1 MKAPH
6 SIDHTFLIA
15 TVVLVVV
22 GFFIFSSASLGLM
35 ARDGVRYS
43 SVALSQL
50 VLGVGLGSI
59 ACALLV
65 HIPYRTYRQYAPHLF
80 GIALVLTLL
89 TLVPILS
96 YEAGGARRWL
106 NIFGVSFQPAEFL
119 KLSFIICL
127 AWYYSVFHARLSDI
141 RFGLGG
147 LLLMLGLA
155 GIILL
160 LQPDTG
166 TFLLIGAAGVT
177 MYLVAGA
184 RSTHLLLLFILMLC
198 AVTVMALARP
208 YVMDRIT
215 TFMDPSQDPRGS
227 GYQIKQSLIAVGS
240 GGWFGRGYGQS
251 VQKFNYLP
259 EPIGDSVFSV
269 AAEEFGFVGST
280 ALIGLFVFFAL
291 RGLSIAARAPDR
303 FGGLMVVGIV
313 ILILAQSF
321 TNIGSMLGL
330 LPLTGEPLAFVSHG
344 GTSLMFALAGV
355 GIILNV
361 SRYRVPVLQKSMR
374 V

>member
-1 MKAPH
+1 MKHPH

-15 TVVLVVV
+15 TAILVVI

-35 ARDGVRYS
+35 ARDGARFS
-43 SVALSQL
+43 SVAISQL

-59 ACALLV
+59 ACAILAHV
-65 HIPYRTYRQYAPHLF
+65 PYRAYRQYAPHLF
-80 GIALVLTLL
+80 GVALFLTLL
-89 TLVPILS
+89 TLVPFLS
-96 YEAGGARRWL
+96 YDAGGARRWL
-106 NIFGVSFQPAEFL
+106 NIFGFSFQPAEFL
-119 KLSFIICL
+119 KLAFIICL
-127 AWYYSVFHARLSDI
+127 AWYYSMFHSRLSDV
-141 RFGLGG
+141 RVGLGG
-147 LLLMLGLA
+147 LALFLGLA
-155 GIILL
+155 GVILL

-166 TFLLIGAAGVT
+166 TFLLIGASGVT

-184 RSTHLLLLFILMLC
+184 RVTHLLMLFVVLVGAI
-198 AVTVMALARP
+198 AIMALARP

-240 GGWFGRGYGQS
+240 GGFFGRGYGQS
-251 VQKFNYLP
+251 IQKFNYLP

-280 ALIGLFVFFAL
+280 VLIGLFVFFTL

-321 TNIGSMLGL
+321 ANIGSMLGL
-330 LPLTGEPLAFVSHG
+330 IPLTGEPLAFVSHG
-344 GTSLMFALAGV
+344 GTSLLFALAGV
-355 GIILNV
+355 GIVLNV
-361 SRYRVPVLQKSMR
+361 SRYRVPVRQKTMQI
-374 V
+374 